1 MIPERREVVP
11 KMNKPVHSAVRRYA
25 AAPVVIELEHDLSPM
40 DAARRL
46 AHLPNLLLLESAMQH
61 DQLGRYSFVTADP
74 IEWIAQE
81 TSETE
86 RPLSWLDERLER
98 FATERQPDLPPF
110 QGGVAGL
117 LSYEFGLALENV
129 TPPEIRDMRFPDAS
143 FGFYDV
149 VIAWDHFLKRCWL
162 ISQGHSSDEKGSR
175 EERARLRADKF
186 RLLLE
191 KPPTDLERCM
201 PEPQE
206 LDPLVTRPV
215 PAGINLPQL
224 ASNFDNIEYSQA
236 IRRALEYI
244 HAGDVFQVNIAQRL
258 VHPATSH
265 ALDLYDRLRAGNPA
279 TFAGYLDLGTA
290 QVISASPERLISVRD
305 RTIETRP
312 IKGTRR
318 RTRRP
323 EVDIEVAQQLQASEK
338 DRAENVMIV
347 DLMRNDLSR
356 VCTDDSV
363 TVTQLLEL
371 ESYASVLHLVSAV
384 EGRLR
389 DDVHCSDLI
398 KAVFPGGSVT
408 GAPKIRAMEII
419 SELEQVPR
427 GAYCGS
433 LGYFG
438 LDGSIDLNILIRTIT
453 ASNGWWQ
460 IPVGGGIVVGS
471 DPADEYKE
479 TWTKAAGMLS
489 AINGDD

>member
-1 MIPERREVVP
+1 MVLELNKSINPAIPR
-11 KMNKPVHSAVRRYA
+11 HA
-25 AAPVVIELEHDLSPM
+25 AAPVVIELVHNLSPM
-40 DAARRL
+40 NAARRL

-61 DQLGRYSFVTADP
+61 ELLGRYSFVAADP
-74 IEWIAQE
+74 IEWLEFDASDQAA
-81 TSETE
+81 
-86 RPLSWLDERLER
+86 PLVWLDERLER
-98 FATERQPDLPPF
+98 FATERHPGLPPF

-117 LSYEFGLALENV
+117 LGYEFGLSLENV
-129 TPPEIRDMRFPDAS
+129 APPKNRDMHFPDVS

-149 VIAWDHFLKRCWL
+149 IIAWDHFQRRCWL
-162 ISQGHSSDEKGSR
+162 ISQGHPTGDDGSR
-175 EERARLRADKF
+175 EQCARHRADKF
-186 RLLLE
+186 LCLLE
-191 KPPTDLERCM
+191 NPAAKLDWSRPL
-201 PEPQE
+201 PQR
-206 LDPLVTRPV
+206 LDPSVTRPI
-215 PAGINLPQL
+215 PAEINLPQL
-224 ASNFDNIEYSQA
+224 ASNFDSAEYDQA
-236 IRRALEYI
+236 VRRALEYI
-244 HAGDVFQVNIAQRL
+244 HAGDLFQVNVAQRL
-258 VHPATSH
+258 VHPATMHS
-265 ALDLYDRLRAGNPA
+265 LDLYDRLRAGNPA
-279 TFAGYLDLGTA
+279 TFAGYLDLGNA

-305 RTIETRP
+305 RIVETRP

-323 EVDIEVAQQLQASEK
+323 EVDLDVGQQLQASEK

-356 VCTDDSV
+356 VCSDDSV
-363 TVTQLLEL
+363 IVTQFLGL

-389 DDVHCSDLI
+389 NDVRSSDLI

-419 SELEQVPR
+419 SELEKVPR

-438 LDGSIDLNILIRTIT
+438 LDGSVDLNILIRTVT
-453 ASNGWWQ
+453 ASDGWWQ

-471 DPADEYKE
+471 DPTDEYNE

-489 AINGDD
+489 AIA